1 MEVERQAPRWGLGDA
16 AAGWVGGTLVGA
28 LVVGLWTGVAN
39 DTRVTLG
46 LQAAAQAA
54 LWAGLVGAPLWA
66 SRRKGSG
73 SLREDFGLE
82 VRRLDTVV
90 GVPIGLVSQ
99 LLLVP
104 LIFLPLQQFV
114 SKKEFER
121 PLREVTGSAHG
132 PGFIVL
138 AVLLVVAAP
147 AIEELFY
154 RGLVLRSLQRRFGD
168 VWAIA
173 GSALVFGLSHFE
185 LYQLPAL
192 VVFGVILGV
201 LAVRTGRLGPGI
213 WAHGVFNLVAVIAV
227 AASR

>member
-28 LVVGLWTGVAN
+28 LVVGLWTGVADN
-39 DTRVTLG
+39 NRITLG

-54 LWAGLVGAPLWA
+54 LWAGLVGAPIWA

-82 VRRLDTVV
+82 VQRTDAALGIPV
-90 GVPIGLVSQ
+90 GLFSQ
-99 LLLVP
+99 LVLVP
-104 LIFLPLQQFV
+104 LIFIPLQQFV

-121 PLREVTGSAHG
+121 PLRQVTGSAHG
-132 PGFIVL
+132 AGFIVL

-168 VWAIA
+168 VWAVI

-201 LAVRTGRLGPGI
+201 LAVRTGRLGPSI
-213 WAHGVFNLVAVIAV
+213 WAHGVFNLIAV
-227 AASR
+227 LAVALSR